1 MKIAVY
7 SDTHGLAKT
16 VLDKYKSET
25 GYNKEKI
32 SVEPVDLVCLLG
44 DHSEADVKLI
54 EAHYPNT
61 NIIGIYGNH
70 DIFDLYKGTK
80 IINMHKSIYN
90 QGNYYFTG
98 FQGSNRYKESQV
110 YGYSQSE
117 SIAECK
123 KLPKVNILLSHSG
136 PFGDYYR
143 FVDDAHCGL
152 KGLNK
157 YLKKNSPKIMLFG
170 HHHEDLHFRLY
181 NTDCYCIYGC
191 AIITIE
197 MDRVIDIKRY
207 EYD

>member
-61 NIIGIYGNH
+61 NIIGVYGNH

-90 QGNYYFTG
+90 KCNYYFTG

-136 PFGDYYR
+136 PFGD
-143 FVDDAHCGL
+143 L
-152 KGLNK
+152 L
-157 YLKKNSPKIMLFG
+157 
-170 HHHEDLHFRLY
+170 
-181 NTDCYCIYGC
+181 
-191 AIITIE
+191 
-197 MDRVIDIKRY
+197 
-207 EYD
+207 